1 MTKSKKILE
10 KIESGEELGLDP
22 PPPAVQIHKPN
33 FYQDGINTTEM
44 EHHYEG
50 KIKSDL
56 TGIIKNEH
64 LQPEVIKG
72 ERSFS
77 NLFSDLET
85 A

>member
-1 MTKSKKILE
+1 
-10 KIESGEELGLDP
+10 
-22 PPPAVQIHKPN
+22 
-33 FYQDGINTTEM
+33 M

-64 LQPEVIKG
+64 LQPEVIQG

>member
-1 MTKSKKILE
+1 
-10 KIESGEELGLDP
+10 
-22 PPPAVQIHKPN
+22 
-33 FYQDGINTTEM
+33 M
-44 EHHYEG
+44 EYHSEG

-64 LQPEVIKG
+64 LQPEVIQG